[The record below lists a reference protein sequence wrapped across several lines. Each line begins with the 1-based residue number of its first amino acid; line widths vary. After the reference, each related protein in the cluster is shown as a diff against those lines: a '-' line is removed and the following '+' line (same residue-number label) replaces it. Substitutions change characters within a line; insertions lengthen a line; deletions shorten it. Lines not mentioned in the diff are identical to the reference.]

1 MEYPPIVRAM
11 AQAYLSKA
19 ARLKIKRKMDI
30 AYIITKENLGS
41 YSTGELEII
50 ELAIA
55 MTIYDHNTYCD
66 YQCNNTFNN

>member
-55 MTIYDHNTYCD
+55 TYDY
-66 YQCNNTFNN
+66 F